1 MLLNDYLRQEFGEKL
16 YKLSFDPGATCPNR
30 DGSKGVG
37 GCAFCSEGGSGDFAL
52 SINDANID
60 ESINSAKLAVKK
72 KFNGDR
78 YIAYFQSH
86 TNTYFKDDFTLD
98 YLRKILLKVAE
109 REDIAVISIA
119 TRADCINEEIA
130 GMLAE
135 VNAIKTV
142 WVEIGLQT
150 IHDKTREEMN
160 CCFTLNDFEKTYGI
174 LTKYNLKTIIHMIVG
189 LPGESEEEIMET
201 AMYISQIHPFGLKIQ
216 LLHVLENTKLAD
228 IFFGASFRILSMEEY
243 TDLVVRIVKMMP
255 EDVVIHRMTGDG
267 PGNLLIEPKWSTDK
281 KRVLNMINKKLREQ

>member
-52 SINDANID
+52 NINDANID
-60 ESINSAKLAVKK
+60 ESINSAKLAIKK

>member
-52 SINDANID
+52 NINDANIE
-60 ESINSAKLAVKK
+60 ESINSAKLAIKK

-86 TNTYFKDDFTLD
+86 TNTYFKDDYTLD

-189 LPGESEEEIMET
+189 LPGESEKEIMET